1 MQQLTAPNMEIQA
14 LLPQRCGCEDVRP
27 ERCVECSAK
36 LICTDPLLSPM
47 NPILDFGV
55 RERNS
60 GMTSQGK
67 AIFLAGFE
75 YLMTAGAQ
83 AQNFA
88 QVDAKIRNR
97 IGIELTRYPQV
108 LVQNRL
114 QIAGHY
120 GLQNGIGIELP
131 PAS

>member
-1 MQQLTAPNMEIQA
+1 
-14 LLPQRCGCEDVRP
+14 
-27 ERCVECSAK
+27 
-36 LICTDPLLSPM
+36 
-47 NPILDFGV
+47 
-55 RERNS
+55 
-60 GMTSQGK
+60 
-67 AIFLAGFE
+67 
-75 YLMTAGAQ
+75 MTAGAQ

-88 QVDAKIRNR
+88 QVGAKIRNR
-97 IGIELTRYPQV
+97 IGFELTRYPQV